1 MQRPRARFSE
11 APACRHVRR
20 SSRFRSGSP
29 PCGGVQHWS
38 SSEDL
43 GHLRASPAVSPFRAC
58 GSRAPLKEIRPA
70 FARRATGGCPA
81 PVPRAP
87 DVRPLRCARRCAMS
101 RAQGG
106 TGFSGPEVHES
117 GESAMRGGRGARDA
131 EPVISP
137 IAVRSPA
144 CRSSFSDDWLRHAR
158 PGGSPSAAAPLGPL
172 RCPHL
177 GGDPPCAGWKPTPP
191 FIPTHSPP
199 TSDKRDTPL
208 GSGVAERDSSPVYR
222 EISPRVDEEPT
233 FRRVRHDSSSFPRTL
248 HRPQRQLSAPTDM
261 SLTSSRIATF
271 QGSQAWHRRESRRDP
286 ANPGTTLN
294 PRRRP
299 TTRGWSRIR
308 NRQRR
313 PHPAAPQGSRS
324 ARRPTCPHSPR

>member
-1 MQRPRARFSE
+1 VTPKVTTPARA
-11 APACRHVRR
+11 
-20 SSRFRSGSP
+20 GSP
-29 PCGGVQHWS
+29 RHHS
-38 SSEDL
+38 SP
-43 GHLRASPAVSPFRAC
+43 RNAV
-58 GSRAPLKEIRPA
+58 
-70 FARRATGGCPA
+70 
-81 PVPRAP
+81 VP
-87 DVRPLRCARRCAMS
+87 S
-101 RAQGG
+101 
-106 TGFSGPEVHES
+106 
-117 GESAMRGGRGARDA
+117 
-131 EPVISP
+131 
-137 IAVRSPA
+137 
-144 CRSSFSDDWLRHAR
+144 
-158 PGGSPSAAAPLGPL
+158 
-172 RCPHL
+172 
-177 GGDPPCAGWKPTPP
+177 PP
-191 FIPTHSPP
+191 FLPWCSGHPAHCAALPCSEKSGWDKPIPYALSPLTTHHSPL
-199 TSDKRDTPL
+199 TSDKR
-208 GSGVAERDSSPVYR
+208 GHSSGGGVAERDSSPVYR

>member
-1 MQRPRARFSE
+1 MVQWASCPL
-11 APACRHVRR
+11 CGRH
-20 SSRFRSGSP
+20 S
-29 PCGGVQHWS
+29 GGVRPCAGWKPTPPFIPTERCGALTTITPMVQW
-38 SSEDL
+38 
-43 GHLRASPAVSPFRAC
+43 ASCPLC
-58 GSRAPLKEIRPA
+58 GRHS
-70 FARRATGGCPA
+70 GG
-81 PVPRAP
+81 
-87 DVRPLRCARRCAMS
+87 VR
-101 RAQGG
+101 
-106 TGFSGPEVHES
+106 
-117 GESAMRGGRGARDA
+117 
-131 EPVISP
+131 
-137 IAVRSPA
+137 
-144 CRSSFSDDWLRHAR
+144 
-158 PGGSPSAAAPLGPL
+158 
-172 RCPHL
+172 
-177 GGDPPCAGWKPTPP
+177 PCAGWKPTPP